1 MEKLLLPPPPSQPSL
16 WMGLKRRWNER
27 SYYRSNKD
35 WLLAVYNR
43 FLRRVPFGKH
53 LPFWRKAIPVGLRGI
68 NKPLLVRLGTTDW
81 LVLEEIF
88 IHGDYDV
95 LLKSD
100 ASKFKLIVDLG
111 ANVGYSVRFWQQHF
125 PASRII
131 AVEPDCENAML
142 LQKNAEIGGESVIVV
157 SACVTGW
164 PRQVFLDRTGE
175 EWSFSIS
182 DRQTDESQSID
193 GLTLPQI
200 LERCA
205 IPEDDAIDLLK
216 VDIEGAEAELFATSG
231 TWLNRVRNILVE
243 VHQPTYSPQKF
254 FKDLDSAGIG
264 AEQFSVTILDETSN
278 FVLIFLQRK
287 QYN

>member
-1 MEKLLLPPPPSQPSL
+1 
-16 WMGLKRRWNER
+16 MGLKRRWDER

-43 FLRRVPFGKH
+43 LLTRVTFGKH
-53 LPFWRKAIPVGLRGI
+53 LPFWRNAVRVGLRGLD
-68 NKPLLVRLGTTDW
+68 KPLLVRLGTTDW

-88 IHGDYDV
+88 VHGDYDV

-100 ASKFKLIVDLG
+100 PGKLKLILDLG

-125 PASRII
+125 TDSRII
-131 AVEPDCENAML
+131 AVEPDCENAAL
-142 LQKNAEIGGESVIVV
+142 LQKNAKIGGESVLVV
-157 SACVTGW
+157 PVCVTGW
-164 PRQVFLDRTGE
+164 PRQVFLDKTGG
-175 EWSFSIS
+175 EWSFSMS
-182 DRQTDESQSID
+182 DLQTDESKSIE
-193 GLTLPQI
+193 GLTLLQI

-231 TWLNRVRNILVE
+231 TWLNRVRNMLVE
-243 VHQPTYSPQKF
+243 IHQPRYSTQKF
-254 FKDLDSAGIG
+254 LEDLDSAGIG
-264 AEQFSVTILDETSN
+264 AEQFSITILDEMAS

-287 QYN
+287 E